1 MTFSVTL
8 CVRSLTFGA
17 MMVFSEEGG
26 EDGRFSLL
34 VSEKLSVM
42 SGILLMV
49 LYLVR
54 FESDV
59 EPRRLHL
66 IWLNGPVRG
75 HTHTHACAHT
85 LVISSL
91 RGTEMPFNTQ
101 KHSTNMNNTPSQRT
115 HYSSWGINKL
125 LYIYKEQKNKQT
137 QQTEGV
143 MLIDYNTNRESSS
156 HTPSRPTARY

>member
-1 MTFSVTL
+1 
-8 CVRSLTFGA
+8 

-26 EDGRFSLL
+26 EAGRLSLL

-75 HTHTHACAHT
+75 HTVLAHAFSFT
-85 LVISSL
+85 P
-91 RGTEMPFNTQ
+91 TERIIAQ
-101 KHSTNMNNTPSQRT
+101 KC
-115 HYSSWGINKL
+115 
-125 LYIYKEQKNKQT
+125 
-137 QQTEGV
+137 
-143 MLIDYNTNRESSS
+143 
-156 HTPSRPTARY
+156 